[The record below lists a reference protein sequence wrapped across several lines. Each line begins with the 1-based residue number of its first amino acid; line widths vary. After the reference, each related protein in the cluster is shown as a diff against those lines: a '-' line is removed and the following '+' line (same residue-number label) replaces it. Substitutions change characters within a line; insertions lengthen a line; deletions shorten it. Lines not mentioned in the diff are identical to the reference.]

1 MKANQNLMKLVD
13 MFLEVRGI
21 VPQKDYIW
29 SLQGPTLIP
38 TVDGRKKLDHMKEN
52 VSLDYTLLSKS
63 GIIIL

>member
-1 MKANQNLMKLVD
+1 MKANQNLMQLVD

-29 SLQGPTLIP
+29 SPQGPTLIP
-38 TVDGRKKLDHMKEN
+38 TVDGRKKLDHMKKN
-52 VSLDYTLLSKS
+52 VSLDYTILSKS

>member
-13 MFLEVRGI
+13 TFLEVRGVI
-21 VPQKDYIW
+21 PQKDYIW

-38 TVDGRKKLDHMKEN
+38 TSEGKKKLEHMKSK
-52 VSLDYTLLSKS
+52 VPLDYTLLSKS

>member
-1 MKANQNLMKLVD
+1 MKADQNLMKLVD

-21 VPQKDYIW
+21 IPQKDYTW

-38 TVDGRKKLDHMKEN
+38 TIDGKRKLEHMKAN
-52 VSLDYTLLSKS
+52 VPLDYTLLSKS